1 MARLIIRNIG
11 PIKNVDIEL
20 NKVNVFIGEQSSGK
34 STIAKIISFCSWLE
48 KTVNRDGVVFR
59 KGKEAYR
66 RLQAYHHIQSY
77 FRENSVICYLG
88 ENVAY
93 AYNWPS
99 EEALPYPGWDIIYRE
114 HFSDK
119 EVFLYPESKVV
130 NPKVIYIPAERN
142 FVSVVPNLQK
152 YAEND
157 DNLME
162 FLLSWQEARKKYSTS
177 HKLALLNLDMDFY
190 SQDGIYNMVGLPNGG
205 AVALEAAS
213 SGLQSIVPL
222 LTLIDW
228 LAKGIYQENKPYS
241 FEEIEKIRHLLDE
254 VGKDLSL
261 SDNDSLK
268 ERLAGIVSGKIYT
281 HTQFVIEEPEQNLFP
296 TTQRDLVYYLL
307 KTINHGRKHRLVVT
321 THSPYILHAFNN
333 CMILGQ
339 VQEILT
345 EELKA
350 ELDCRDAAI
359 IPEFVSVWQISD
371 GCLVD
376 IKDARTNTIGKHY
389 FNDVMNDML
398 DDYYLMLPYIKI
410 AKS

>member
-48 KTVNRDGVVFR
+48 KTVNKDNVFFGQ
-59 KGKEAYR
+59 GKEAFR

-77 FRENSVICYLG
+77 FREDSVICYLG
-88 ENVAY
+88 ENLVY
-93 AYNWPS
+93 AYNWPA
-99 EEALPYPGWDIIYRE
+99 EEQIPYPGWDFLDSE
-114 HFSDK
+114 HFSVK
-119 EVFLYPESKVV
+119 EVFLFPASKVV

-157 DNLME
+157 DNLMD
-162 FLLSWQEARKKYSTS
+162 FLLSWQEARKKYPTS
-177 HKLALLNLDMDFY
+177 HKLALLNLGMDFY
-190 SQDGIYNMVGLPNGG
+190 SQDGVSNMVSLPQGG
-205 AVALEAAS
+205 VVALEAAS

-228 LAKGIYQENKPYS
+228 LSNGIYQENKPYS

-307 KTINHGRKHRLVVT
+307 KAINHGRKHRLVVT

-333 CMILGQ
+333 SMILGQ
-339 VQEILT
+339 VQTELPEEI
-345 EELKA
+345 KK
-350 ELDCRDAAI
+350 ELDCKDAAI
-359 IPEFVSVWQISD
+359 LPEFVSVWQISD
-371 GCLVD
+371 GSLVD
-376 IKDARTNTIGKHY
+376 IKDGRTKTIGKHY

-410 AKS
+410 

>member
-1 MARLIIRNIG
+1 MARLIIKNIG
-11 PIKNVDIEL
+11 PIADIDIEL

-34 STIAKIISFCSWLE
+34 STIAKIVSFCSWLE
-48 KTVNRDGVVFR
+48 KTANKDDILFAH
-59 KGKEAYR
+59 GKEAYR
-66 RLQAYHHIQSY
+66 RLQSYHHIQSY
-77 FRENSVICYLG
+77 FREDSVICYLG
-88 ENVAY
+88 ENLAY
-93 AYNWPS
+93 TYNWP
-99 EEALPYPGWDIIYRE
+99 ADKPIPNPGWEYAETE
-114 HFSDK
+114 HFSDQ
-119 EVFLYPESKVV
+119 EVFFYPSSKVI

-157 DNLME
+157 DNLMD
-162 FLLSWQEARKKYSTS
+162 FLLSWQEAKKKYSSS

-190 SQDGIYNMVGLPNGG
+190 SQDGVSNLVELPGGG

-228 LAKGIYQENKPYS
+228 LAEGIYKENKPYS
-241 FEEIEKIRHLLDE
+241 FEEIEKIKRLLDE
-254 VGKDLSL
+254 VGKNLAL
-261 SDNDSLK
+261 EDNSLK

-333 CMILGQ
+333 SMLLGL
-339 VQEILT
+339 VKEKLP
-345 EELKA
+345 KKVMA
-350 ELDCRDAAI
+350 HLDCKEAAI
-359 IPEFVSVWQISD
+359 SPDF
-371 GCLVD
+371 GFF
-376 IKDARTNTIGKHY
+376 R
-389 FNDVMNDML
+389 
-398 DDYYLMLPYIKI
+398 
-410 AKS
+410 

>member
-11 PIKNVDIEL
+11 PIKDVDIEL

-34 STIAKIISFCSWLE
+34 STIAKIVSFCSWLE
-48 KTVNRDGVVFR
+48 KTVNKDDVVFA

-66 RLQAYHHIQSY
+66 RLQTYHHIQSY

-88 ENVAY
+88 DNLAY
-93 AYNWPS
+93 AYNWPNH
-99 EEALPYPGWDIIYRE
+99 ETFPYPGWEVKHTE
-114 HFSDK
+114 HFSED
-119 EVFLYPESKVV
+119 EVFLYPASKVV

-152 YAEND
+152 YAEED

-162 FLLSWQEARKKYSTS
+162 FLLSWQEARKKYSVS
-177 HKLALLNLDMDFY
+177 HKLALLNLGMNFY
-190 SQDGIYNMVGLPNGG
+190 SQDGISNVVDLPEGG

-213 SGLQSIVPL
+213 SGLQSVVPL

-228 LAKGIYQENKPYS
+228 LADGIYKENKPYS
-241 FEEIEKIRHLLDE
+241 FEEIEKIKHLINE
-254 VGKDLSL
+254 VAKD
-261 SDNDSLK
+261 DSLK
-268 ERLAGIVSGKIYT
+268 ERLAGIISGKIYT

-307 KTINHGRKHRLVVT
+307 RTINHGRKHRLVVT

-333 CMILGQ
+333 SMILGQ
-339 VQEILT
+339 VGDEMPDDM
-345 EELKA
+345 KND
-350 ELDCRDAAI
+350 LDCKDAAVN
-359 IPEFVSVWQISD
+359 PDFVSVWQIKE
-371 GCLVD
+371 GCLVG
-376 IKDARTNTIGKHY
+376 IKDSKTKTIGKHY
-389 FNDVMNDML
+389 FNDVMNDLL
-398 DDYYLMLPYIKI
+398 DDYYQMMPFIKI

>member
-59 KGKEAYR
+59 EGKEAYR

-88 ENVAY
+88 ENIAY

-99 EEALPYPGWDIIYRE
+99 EEALPYPGWNIIDRE

-190 SQDGIYNMVGLPNGG
+190 SQDGIYNMVRLPNGG

-261 SDNDSLK
+261 RDNDSLK

-339 VQEILT
+339 VQENLT
-345 EELKA
+345 EELKT

-389 FNDVMNDML
+389 FNDVIL
-398 DDYYLMLPYIKI
+398 DLK
-410 AKS
+410 A

>member
-1 MARLIIRNIG
+1 MFPA
-11 PIKNVDIEL
+11 
-20 NKVNVFIGEQSSGK
+20 
-34 STIAKIISFCSWLE
+34 
-48 KTVNRDGVVFR
+48 
-59 KGKEAYR
+59 
-66 RLQAYHHIQSY
+66 
-77 FRENSVICYLG
+77 
-88 ENVAY
+88 
-93 AYNWPS
+93 
-99 EEALPYPGWDIIYRE
+99 
-114 HFSDK
+114 
-119 EVFLYPESKVV
+119 SKVV

-157 DNLME
+157 DNLMD
-162 FLLSWQEARKKYSTS
+162 FLLSWQEARKKYPTS
-177 HKLALLNLDMDFY
+177 HKLALLNLGMDFY
-190 SQDGIYNMVGLPNGG
+190 SQDGVSNMVSLPQGG
-205 AVALEAAS
+205 VVALEAAS

-228 LAKGIYQENKPYS
+228 LSNGIYQENKPYS

-307 KTINHGRKHRLVVT
+307 KAINHGRKHRLVVT

-333 CMILGQ
+333 SMILGQ
-339 VQEILT
+339 VQAELPEEI
-345 EELKA
+345 KK
-350 ELDCRDAAI
+350 ELDCKDAAI
-359 IPEFVSVWQISD
+359 LPEFVSVWQISD
-371 GCLVD
+371 GSLVD
-376 IKDARTNTIGKHY
+376 IKDGRTKTIGKHY

-398 DDYYLMLPYIKI
+398 DDYYLMLPYIRI
-410 AKS
+410 

>member
-48 KTVNRDGVVFR
+48 KTVNKDNVFFGQ
-59 KGKEAYR
+59 GKEAFR

-77 FRENSVICYLG
+77 FREDSVICYLG
-88 ENVAY
+88 ENLVY
-93 AYNWPS
+93 AYNWPA
-99 EEALPYPGWDIIYRE
+99 EEQIPYPGWDFLDSE
-114 HFSDK
+114 HFSVK
-119 EVFLYPESKVV
+119 EVFLFPASKVV

-157 DNLME
+157 DNLMD
-162 FLLSWQEARKKYSTS
+162 FLLSWQEARKKYPTS
-177 HKLALLNLDMDFY
+177 HKLALLNLGMDFY
-190 SQDGIYNMVGLPNGG
+190 SQDGVSNMVSLPQGG
-205 AVALEAAS
+205 VIALEAAS

-228 LAKGIYQENKPYS
+228 LSNGIYQENKPYS

-307 KTINHGRKHRLVVT
+307 KAINHGRKHRLVVT

-333 CMILGQ
+333 SMILGQ
-339 VQEILT
+339 VQTELPEEI
-345 EELKA
+345 KK
-350 ELDCRDAAI
+350 ELDCKDAAI
-359 IPEFVSVWQISD
+359 LPEFVSVWQISE
-371 GCLVD
+371 GSLVD
-376 IKDARTNTIGKHY
+376 IKDGRTKTIGKHY

-410 AKS
+410 ARS

>member
-59 KGKEAYR
+59 EGKEAYR

-88 ENVAY
+88 ENIAY

-99 EEALPYPGWDIIYRE
+99 EEALPYPGWDIIDRK

-119 EVFLYPESKVV
+119 EMFLYPESKVV

-162 FLLSWQEARKKYSTS
+162 FLLSWQEGRKKYSTS

-339 VQEILT
+339 VQENLT
-345 EELKA
+345 EELKT

-389 FNDVMNDML
+389 FNDVIL
-398 DDYYLMLPYIKI
+398 DLK
-410 AKS
+410 A

>member
-48 KTVNRDGVVFR
+48 KTVNKDNVFFGE
-59 KGKEAYR
+59 GKEAYR
-66 RLQAYHHIQSY
+66 RLQTYHHIQSY
-77 FRENSVICYLG
+77 FREDSVVCYLG
-88 ENVAY
+88 ENLVY
-93 AYNWPS
+93 AYNWPA
-99 EEALPYPGWDIIYRE
+99 EEQIPYPGWDFLNSE
-114 HFSDK
+114 HFSVK
-119 EVFLYPESKVV
+119 EVFLFPSSKVV

-157 DNLME
+157 DNLMD
-162 FLLSWQEARKKYSTS
+162 FLLSWQEARKKYPTS
-177 HKLALLNLDMDFY
+177 HKLALLNLGMDFY
-190 SQDGIYNMVGLPNGG
+190 SQDGVSNMVSLPQGG
-205 AVALEAAS
+205 VVALEAAS

-281 HTQFVIEEPEQNLFP
+281 HTQFIIEEPEQNLFP

-333 CMILGQ
+333 SMILGQ
-339 VQEILT
+339 VQT
-345 EELKA
+345 ELPEEFK
-350 ELDCRDAAI
+350 EKLDCKDAAI
-359 IPEFVSVWQISD
+359 LPEFVSVWQISD
-371 GCLVD
+371 GSLID
-376 IKDARTNTIGKHY
+376 IKDGRTNTIGKHY
-389 FNDVMNDML
+389 FNDVMNDIL
-398 DDYYLMLPYIKI
+398 DDYYLMVPYLKI